1 MRTEPPC
8 PARGMMRAV
17 CALSCALPEPEG
29 TAPPRTRLLQA
40 APFRRERGAG
50 VAGTELGPSR
60 NAALG
65 TGKDAG
71 GLCPREGDV
80 GRPGSG
86 HPWLAASSTMR
97 DDFLSLR
104 PPA

>member
-1 MRTEPPC
+1 MSTEPPC
-8 PARGMMRAV
+8 PARGMRAV
-17 CALSCALPEPEG
+17 RAQLC
-29 TAPPRTRLLQA
+29 PPRTRRHSPTPHSPA
-40 APFRRERGAG
+40 AGSTLPKGAGGAG

-86 HPWLAASSTMR
+86 HPWRPALAR
-97 DDFLSLR
+97 SLQHHAR
-104 PPA
+104 